1 MKNLKVIRGHLRSLS
16 LEGPSPNYKN
26 NLQHRPQVIKNDHQ
40 DHLGI
45 TLEIILVESVK
56 TPNLHVKK
64 DQKKNDLKSPD
75 LIIRIAILQ
84 KAIPDQFR
92 VQIKNPKKKMS
103 GIQDIPFLPEAI
115 LNVNL

>member
-1 MKNLKVIRGHLRSLS
+1 MKNLKVIRGHLRSLR

-26 NLQHRPQVIKNDHQ
+26 NLQHRPQVIRNDHQ
-40 DHLGI
+40 DLQGI
-45 TLEIILVESVK
+45 ILEITLVESVK

-64 DQKKNDLKSPD
+64 DQKKNGLKSQD
-75 LIIRIAILQ
+75 LIIRIAILRT
-84 KAIPDQFR
+84 IPDQFR
-92 VQIKNPKKKMS
+92 VRIKNPRKKMS